1 MPKFTATSTNYAQ
14 QYMRELANAYPY
26 SLVFAKLRSTENDR
40 RYQFINGTTIKIPT
54 LETSGRKNANNDLI
68 QTASRQHNNA
78 WETKTLTHHRYW
90 KDLIAPSDIQG
101 TNEAVAIG
109 NITRTYNEQQKF
121 PEMDAYLVS
130 KIYSDWTELGKT
142 ASTEALTEENVL
154 KIFDEMYEA
163 RREARVPT
171 QNEVLYVTN
180 TVDRLLKSAVVRYAN
195 STESVLN
202 RAIKRIDDVEIIPVP
217 SSLMKTA
224 YDFTE
229 GWEPASG
236 AAQINMFFANPSAII
251 TPEFYEY
258 VGLAEPTANSDG
270 KYVYYEE
277 SWDDAFILNKRADG
291 ISFHVTQ

>member
-1 MPKFTATSTNYAQ
+1 MPNFVATSTNYAQ

-26 SLVFAKLRSTENDR
+26 SLVFNELRSTENDR

-54 LETSGRKNANNDLI
+54 LETSGRKNADNDVV
-68 QTASRQHNNA
+68 QAATRQHNNA

-121 PEMDAYLVS
+121 PEMDAYFIS
-130 KIYSDWTELGKT
+130 KVYNDWTELGKT
-142 ASTEALTEENVL
+142 ANTTELTEENVL

-171 QNEVLYVTN
+171 ENEILYVTN
-180 TVDRLLKSAVVRYAN
+180 YVDRLIKSAVVRYAN

-202 RAIKRIDDVEIIPVP
+202 RAVRRIDDVKIVPVP
-217 SSLMKTA
+217 SSLMKTS

-236 AAQINMFFANPSAII
+236 AAQINMFFANKSALI

-277 SWDDAFILNKRADG
+277 SWDDVFILNKRADG
-291 ISFHVTQ
+291 IAFHVTE

>member
-1 MPKFTATSTNYAQ
+1 MPNFVATSTNYAQ

-26 SLVFAKLRSTENDR
+26 SLVFNELRSTENDR

-54 LETSGRKNANNDLI
+54 LETSGRKNADNDVVHAA
-68 QTASRQHNNA
+68 TRQHNNA

-121 PEMDAYLVS
+121 PEMDAYLIS
-130 KIYSDWTELGKT
+130 KVYSDWTELGKV
-142 ASTEALTEENVL
+142 ANKTELTEENVL

-171 QNEVLYVTN
+171 ENEILYVTN
-180 TVDRLLKSAVVRYAN
+180 YVDRLIKSAIVRYAN

-202 RAIKRIDDVEIIPVP
+202 RAVRRIDDVKIVPVP
-217 SSLMKTA
+217 STLMKTS

-236 AAQINMFFANPSAII
+236 AAQINMFFANKSSII

-277 SWDDAFILNKRADG
+277 SWDDVFILNKRADG
-291 ISFHVTQ
+291 LAFHVTE